1 MYTVL
6 CLDITNMKHTD
17 YSCDFGCPV
26 EATLEVI
33 GGKWKG
39 VILYHLLQDKK
50 RFNELRK
57 LMPKVTQRMLT
68 KQLRDLESDQIITRT
83 VFPEVPPKVE
93 YEITEFGK
101 SLGPVILLLQQWG
114 SDYLETITEIRTNA
128 TNLTTIQEG

>member
-1 MYTVL
+1 
-6 CLDITNMKHTD
+6 MKHTD

-26 EATLEVI
+26 EAALEVI

-83 VFPEVPPKVE
+83 VYPEVPPKVE
-93 YEITEFGK
+93 YEITDFGK
-101 SLGPVILLLQQWG
+101 SLGPIVLLLQQWG
-114 SDYLETITEIRTNA
+114 TDYLESITEIRTNA
-128 TNLTTIQEG
+128 INKSAAQYG